1 MSNNAF
7 SFSFSEISAVSSRI
21 LEILE
26 NMQKIT
32 EPFALSTINFNN
44 LLNDETS
51 ETGVKT
57 SRTIRATIDNIRD
70 IVKKS
75 TENLKR
81 SSEIFEAQQEDMR
94 NLREELRR

>member
-1 MSNNAF
+1 MSDNAF
-7 SFSFSEISAVSSRI
+7 SFSFAEISAVSSRI

-26 NMQKIT
+26 DMQKIT
-32 EPFALSTINFNN
+32 EPFALSTINFDN

-51 ETGVKT
+51 ETAVNMSK
-57 SRTIRATIDNIRD
+57 TIRATIDNIRN

-81 SSEIFEAQQEDMR
+81 SSDIFEAQQEDMR